1 MKCDNSCNE
10 LKILF
15 CYQAF
20 ILFVL
25 LNQLQEVGGNYGRSK
40 LGPASSFAQNWVQ
53 SSPQRYQTGRIL
65 KLRSSASLARDDIKV
80 GKSTKDHLVVY

>member
-53 SSPQRYQTGRIL
+53 SSPIKNCRKNER
-65 KLRSSASLARDDIKV
+65 DIKQ
-80 GKSTKDHLVVY
+80 GEY